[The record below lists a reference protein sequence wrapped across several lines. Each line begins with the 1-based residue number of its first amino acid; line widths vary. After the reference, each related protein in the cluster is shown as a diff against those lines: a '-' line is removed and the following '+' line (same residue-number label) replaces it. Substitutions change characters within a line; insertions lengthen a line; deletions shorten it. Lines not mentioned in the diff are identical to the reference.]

1 MLENYGELITLD
13 QLQEILSIGRNTA
26 YDLLRTKKIKA
37 IKIGKLWRIPKK
49 SIEDYITCIMEF
61 L

>member
-13 QLQEILSIGRNTA
+13 RLQEILSIGRNTA

-49 SIEDYITCIMEF
+49 SIEDYITDIMEF
-61 L
+61 H

>member
-37 IKIGKLWRIPKK
+37 IKIGKLCRIPKK
-49 SIEDYITCIMEF
+49 SIEDYITDIMEF
-61 L
+61 H

>member
-26 YDLLRTKKIKA
+26 YELLRAKKIKA
-37 IKIGKLWRIPKK
+37 LKIGKLWRIPKK
-49 SIEDYITCIMEF
+49 SVENYITDIMQF
-61 L
+61 Q

>member
-49 SIEDYITCIMEF
+49 SIEEYITDIMEF
-61 L
+61 H

>member
-26 YDLLRTKKIKA
+26 YDLLRTKKL
-37 IKIGKLWRIPKK
+37 KL
-49 SIEDYITCIMEF
+49 
-61 L
+61 

>member
-13 QLQEILSIGRNTA
+13 QLQEILSISRNTA
-26 YDLLRTKKIKA
+26 YELLRTKKIKA

>member
-49 SIEDYITCIMEF
+49 SIEDYITDIMEF
-61 L
+61 H

>member
-13 QLQEILSIGRNTA
+13 QLQEILSISRNTA
-26 YDLLRTKKIKA
+26 YELLRTKKIKA
-37 IKIGKLWRIPKK
+37 IKIGKIWRIPKK

>member
-1 MLENYGELITLD
+1 MLENHGELVTLD

-49 SIEDYITCIMEF
+49 SIEDYITYIMEF
-61 L
+61 H